1 MKTQTLVMEDVK
13 IRGMKALA
21 RELGAAGMA
30 QFMQQFGKGY
40 GDYSKDRHRI
50 LDRFTVD
57 DIFDAI
63 ARKKGS
69 R

>member
-1 MKTQTLVMEDVK
+1 MKTHTLVMEDVK
-13 IRGMKALA
+13 LRGMKALT

-30 QFMQQFGKGY
+30 QFMQQFAKGY
-40 GDYSKDRHRI
+40 GDYSRDRHRI
-50 LDRFTVD
+50 LDKFTVN

-63 ARKKGS
+63 KRKKAS

>member
-1 MKTQTLVMEDVK
+1 MKTQTLAVEDVK
-13 IRGMKALA
+13 IRGMKALT

-30 QFMQQFGKGY
+30 QFMQQFAKGY

-50 LDRFTVD
+50 LDKFTVN

-63 ARKKGS
+63 KQRKQS

>member
-1 MKTQTLVMEDVK
+1 MKSQTLVMEDVK
-13 IRGMKALA
+13 VRGMKALT

-30 QFMQQFGKGY
+30 QFMQQFGKGH

-50 LDRFTVD
+50 IDRFTID
-57 DIFDAI
+57 EIFDAV
-63 ARKKGS
+63 ARRKTA

>member
-1 MKTQTLVMEDVK
+1 MKTLTLEMEDVK
-13 IRGMKALA
+13 IRGMKALR
-21 RELGAAGMA
+21 RELGAAGMV
-30 QFMQQFGKGY
+30 QFMQQFAKGY

-50 LDRFTVD
+50 LDKFTVD

-63 ARKKGS
+63 SQKRPV

>member
-1 MKTQTLVMEDVK
+1 MKTHTLVMEDVK
-13 IRGMKALA
+13 MRGMKALT

-30 QFMQQFGKGY
+30 QFMQQFAKGY

-50 LDRFTVD
+50 LDKFTVD

-63 ARKKGS
+63 KLAKPS

>member
-1 MKTQTLVMEDVK
+1 MKSQTLIINDVK
-13 IRGMKALA
+13 IRGMKALV

-30 QFMQQFGKGY
+30 QFIQQFAKGY

-50 LDRFTVD
+50 LNKFTVD

-63 ARKKGS
+63 KSKRFS

>member
-1 MKTQTLVMEDVK
+1 MKTHTLAVDDVK
-13 IRGMKALA
+13 FRGMQALT

-30 QFMQQFGKGY
+30 QFMQQFARGY

-50 LDRFTVD
+50 LDRFTVN

-63 ARKKGS
+63 KKK